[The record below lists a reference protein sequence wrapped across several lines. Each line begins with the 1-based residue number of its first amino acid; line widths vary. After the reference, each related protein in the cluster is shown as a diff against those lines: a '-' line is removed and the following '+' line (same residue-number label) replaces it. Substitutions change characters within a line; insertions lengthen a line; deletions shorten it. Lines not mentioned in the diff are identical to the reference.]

1 MRRVAAVFV
10 AVVGLLALAPGWASA
25 AGNAKVVEGTV
36 YDATCVAVCM
46 PECPP
51 PPHCGP
57 LPQAGKSNVI
67 CAQAQIVCP
76 LYGASPRIC
85 LPSTNCGGFPVYA
98 GEGSLVNVRKRGS
111 TTVLARLAIV
121 EGHFKIRLTPGEYV
135 FHPYMA
141 EERCWSAAPT
151 VAKVTAK
158 LKSPVPVTLDATN
171 RCVVHTGARGEGRH
185 TASGATAAR

>member
-1 MRRVAAVFV
+1 MRGFGILLAGL
-10 AVVGLLALAPGWASA
+10 VGLLALMPGGASA

-57 LPQAGKSNVI
+57 VTQAGKSNVI
-67 CAQAQIVCP
+67 CAQARIVCP
-76 LYGASPRIC
+76 LQNTAGIC
-85 LPSTNCGGFPVYA
+85 LPSSNCGAYPIYT

-111 TTVLARLAIV
+111 ATVLARLPIV
-121 EGHFKIRLTPGEYV
+121 EGHFRIRLAPGQYV

-141 EERCWSAAPT
+141 EEQCWSAEPT
-151 VAKVTAK
+151 IAGVTAR

-171 RCVVHTGARGEGRH
+171 RCVVHADAR
-185 TASGATAAR
+185 